1 MAKMRH
7 NGTVMEASSHRYHLD
22 FHGTEEEYSDGK
34 AKLFSRTMD
43 LERHRKVV
51 KLNVDD
57 PNAHFFIS
65 QGNSELPV
73 VTFAIENKKADVYP
87 CI

>member
-22 FHGTEEEYSDGK
+22 FHGTEDEYSDGK

-43 LERHRKVV
+43 PERHRKVV
-51 KLNVDD
+51 TSTFMTQML
-57 PNAHFFIS
+57 IS
-65 QGNSELPV
+65 LFRKETRSYQL
-73 VTFAIENKKADVYP
+73 
-87 CI
+87 

>member
-7 NGTVMEASSHRYHLD
+7 NGTVMEVSSHRYHLD

-34 AKLFSRTMD
+34 AKLFLRTVGPD
-43 LERHRKVV
+43 WHWKVV

-73 VTFAIENKKADVYP
+73 VTFVIENKKADVHP